1 MVRRVGIRFLKIAG
15 SIGLVWWLLSRIGL
29 DRITG
34 LIAAADAAWLSGA
47 FLLFLASHLL
57 GTLQWRMLLNAEDI
71 RPAGR
76 TLLDCYF
83 TGLFFNNFL
92 IGGAGGDV
100 YRMLDMGRHSRKGT
114 SAVSAVVL
122 DRMVG
127 FLVMSGLSVAAI
139 PFACLRH
146 PFGRAFWLPFAV
158 MVLGWCFLCF
168 FFFNKRFARPLTRL
182 IRPFLPAKLQ
192 VKIREVYR
200 KIHAFGRNR
209 RLLLS
214 VVAVSIAVQSARI
227 VTHYCVGRSLGVT
240 VPPVFYFL
248 FIPIIAILATL
259 PLTIGGIGLREQ
271 SGVVLLGL
279 VGVTALQAV
288 AVEFLAYLIAIG
300 TSLPGGISFMLKR
313 GSPRVHP
320 IEAPRRPL
328 RGIKP

>member
-1 MVRRVGIRFLKIAG
+1 MVRRLGIRFLKIAG
-15 SIGLVWWLLSRIGL
+15 SAGLVWWLLSRIGL
-29 DRITG
+29 GRITG
-34 LIAAADAAWLSGA
+34 LIGEADLLWLAGS

-57 GTLQWRMLLNAEDI
+57 GAVQWRMLLNAEDI
-71 RPAGR
+71 RPPGLR
-76 TLLDCYF
+76 VLDCYF
-83 TGLFFNNFL
+83 VGLFFNNFL

-100 YRMLDMGRHSRKGT
+100 YRMLDMGRQPRKGT

-146 PFGRAFWLPFAV
+146 PFGRAFWLPFAA

-168 FFFNKRFARPLTRL
+168 FFFNKRFAKPLSRL

-192 VKIREVYR
+192 VKMREVYR

-214 VVAVSIAVQSARI
+214 VAAVSVLVQSARI
-227 VTHYCVGRSLGVT
+227 LTHYGVGRSLGVT
-240 VPPVFYFL
+240 VTPVFYFL

-271 SGVVLLGL
+271 SGVILLGL
-279 VGVTALQAV
+279 VGVTAVQAV
-288 AVEFLAYLIAIG
+288 AVEFMAYLVAIG
-300 TSLPGGISFMLKR
+300 TSLPGGVSFMLKR
-313 GSPRVHP
+313 GSPRVGP
-320 IEAPRRPL
+320 NQETIR
-328 RGIKP
+328 